1 MNIQSAICYS
11 LFILSCSAVT
21 DKEPVPADDIQPLTC
36 ALIAGPNC
44 WSEAKAMVA
53 SCAPKGTG
61 VLTADNTRCTYASG
75 AVVRS
80 AWPLTTLGEEE
91 MIDFELDVG
100 GSVCAYYQERES
112 ETGGDTRS
120 LSTSL
125 GTVTW
130 TFDDEISLTCPD
142 GSRYAASLFD
152 LECDGFFS
160 SVGWVRTFSPT
171 SVAFRFLQPPIE
183 VFDCAQP

>member
-1 MNIQSAICYS
+1 
-11 LFILSCSAVT
+11 
-21 DKEPVPADDIQPLTC
+21 
-36 ALIAGPNC
+36 
-44 WSEAKAMVA
+44 MVD
-53 SCAPKGTG
+53 SCAPKGIG
-61 VLTADNTRCTYASG
+61 VLAADGTRCTYASG

-80 AWPLTTLGEEE
+80 PRPLTTSGEEE
-91 MIDFELDVG
+91 MDFELDVG
-100 GSVCAYYQERES
+100 GSVCAHYQEHES

-120 LSTSL
+120 LTTSL

-160 SVGWVRTFSPT
+160 SVGWVHTYSPT
-171 SVAFRFLQPPIE
+171 SVSFRFLEPSIE